1 MKIRRDFIQGRTQS
15 LLPTSLLYA
24 TFICSK
30 NTLLI
35 YNTQNITHINPHLL
49 HIDGNLAHPSPY
61 IFICNII
68 THISHMSHLSM
79 TKPHVYLPPYTKNLS
94 HTPHTENTC
103 QSSYKTH
110 SPTYHMPYIHSHY
123 PPHISHTSYP
133 LLLYSPQFTH
143 ITPHTF
149 SAHATNH
156 TYHPTS
162 STYKIFSHISQ
173 QTSVRP
179 QIHTSHTLM
188 NYTGHIADI

>member
-110 SPTYHMPYIHSHY
+110 SPTYHMPYIHPHY

-133 LLLYSPQFTH
+133 LYYTLHNSHTLHHIHSVHMLQITH
-143 ITPHTF
+143 ITLLLPHIKYF
-149 SAHATNH
+149 H
-156 TYHPTS
+156 TYHSKHLSDHRFT
-162 STYKIFSHISQ
+162 H
-173 QTSVRP
+173 
-179 QIHTSHTLM
+179 HTH
-188 NYTGHIADI
+188 